1 MRLASG
7 RLDGREQLWWVTEQ
21 GLLRVGYVAAL
32 RGEENTEW
40 TMERFLTDLDNALDL
55 LQSWWHWAQE
65 SEVMTDRL
73 PDETLA
79 PVTQPG
85 KILCVG
91 LNYRPHARES
101 HMEIPQYP
109 VLFNKYSNAVVGSGR
124 PVHPPAIA
132 QQMDYEAE
140 LVVIMGRRAVNVA
153 ESDALRYVAGYC
165 NGNDLSARDLQFR
178 TSQWLLGKAADG
190 FGPMGPYLVTPDEIP
205 DPNQLEIVCRRNG
218 VEVQHSNTRHMI
230 FSCSHLISYISRY
243 MTLEPGDVIFTG
255 TPEGVIFGQQESERQ
270 WLKAGETVSVS
281 IEGLGELT
289 TPIGNWKE

>member
-21 GLLRVGYVAAL
+21 GLLRVGHVATL
-32 RGEENTEW
+32 RGHRDSEW
-40 TMERFLTDLDNALDL
+40 TMSRYLADQDTARDL
-55 LQSWWHWAQE
+55 LQSWVHWAQE
-65 SEVMTDRL
+65 SGVATDRL
-73 PDETLA
+73 PEETLA

-91 LNYRPHARES
+91 LNYRPHAKES
-101 HMEIPQYP
+101 HMEIPKNP
-109 VLFNKYSNAVVGSGR
+109 VLFNKYSNAVVGSGY
-124 PVHPPAIA
+124 PVHPPADA

-153 ESDALRYVAGYC
+153 ESDALGYVAGYC

-178 TSQWLLGKAADG
+178 TSQWLLGKAADD
-190 FGPMGPYLVTPDEIP
+190 FGPMGPYLVTPDEIADP
-205 DPNQLEIVCRRNG
+205 DELEIVCRRNG

-230 FSCSHLISYISRY
+230 FSCAYLISYISRY
-243 MTLEPGDVIFTG
+243 VTLEPGDVIFTG
-255 TPEGVIFGQQESERQ
+255 TPEGVILGQPESERQ
-270 WLKAGETVSVS
+270 WLKTGETVSVS

-289 TPIGNWKE
+289 TPIGSWKE